1 MTLKQIVLNKSATSL
16 VKNNTH
22 IQRQGNPTM
31 KFLVWNPLTSLR
43 LQIWLKANQFHLP
56 KPVITWDFPTS
67 TDVIVIKLIPSLS
80 SWGKQEVSLCTHTNT
95 HTHTHTKNTHTKN
108 THPSYLLPHAFMEDS
123 IRHVI
128 AQMTYTSKA
137 YIPCPLVIII
147 KWRHMITW
155 NRLQHCY
162 GGR

>member
-56 KPVITWDFPTS
+56 KPVIAWDFPTS

-80 SWGKQEVSLCTHTNT
+80 SWGKQVS
-95 HTHTHTKNTHTKN
+95 
-108 THPSYLLPHAFMEDS
+108 PSTQKKKKKGVIPWLMLSWKILSGILLFRWHQQVRP
-123 IRHVI
+123 
-128 AQMTYTSKA
+128 TSPA
-137 YIPCPLVIII
+137 LHVIII
-147 KWRHMITW
+147 KWHHMITW

-162 GGR
+162 SGC